1 MIKINLLPFRAARKK
16 ENIKRQISIYLG
28 IVMVIL
34 LASVYEFIALSS
46 ALGNIKD
53 EQKGLNAELKTYEST
68 VKKIDKLN
76 KKIKEIR
83 AKLNIIKDLEKG
95 KTGPVRLLDELADA
109 VPREKLW
116 LKSYK
121 ESSGKL
127 TLSGTAMDNETV
139 ALFMTNLEKTKSITS
154 VDLRSAKLRKV
165 KRYSLDVADFVL
177 DCTTYAFKK
186 KAPPKKT
193 KKKKK
198 RKK

>member
-28 IVMVIL
+28 IVMVVL

-46 ALGNIKD
+46 ALGTIKG
-53 EQKGLNAELKTYEST
+53 EQKGLKAELKTYEAT
-68 VKKIDKLN
+68 IKKIDKLN
-76 KKIKEIR
+76 KKIKAIR

-109 VPREKLW
+109 VPKEKLW
-116 LKSYK
+116 LRSYK
-121 ESSGKL
+121 ETKGKL
-127 TLSGTAMDNETV
+127 TLAGTAMDNETV

-154 VDLRSAKLRKV
+154 VDLRTSKLRRIKQYGV
-165 KRYSLDVADFVL
+165 HVSDFVL
-177 DCTTYAFKK
+177 DCKTYAFKK

-193 KKKKK
+193 KKKK

>member
-28 IVMVIL
+28 VVMVIL

-53 EQKGLNAELKTYEST
+53 EEKGLKADLKTYEST
-68 VKKIDKLN
+68 IKKIDALN
-76 KKIKEIR
+76 KKINAIR
-83 AKLNIIKDLEKG
+83 AKLNVIKDLETG

-127 TLSGTAMDNETV
+127 TLAGTAMDNETV

-154 VDLRSAKLRKV
+154 VDLKSTKLRRI
-165 KRYSLDVADFVL
+165 KRYGVDVSDFVL
-177 DCTTYAFKK
+177 ECKTYAFKK
-186 KAPPKKT
+186 PAPPKT
-193 KKKKK
+193 TKK

>member
-46 ALGNIKD
+46 SLGNIKD
-53 EQKGLNAELKTYEST
+53 EQKGLKAELKTYEST
-68 VKKIDKLN
+68 IKKIDKLN
-76 KKIKEIR
+76 KKIKAIR

-116 LKSYK
+116 LRSYK
-121 ESSGKL
+121 ETKGKL
-127 TLSGTAMDNETV
+127 TLAGTAMDNETV
-139 ALFMTNLEKTKSITS
+139 ALFMTRLEKTKSITS
-154 VDLRSAKLRKV
+154 VDLRSAKLRRI
-165 KRYSLDVADFVL
+165 KRYGVDVSDFIF

-186 KAPPKKT
+186 PAPPKKT

-198 RKK
+198 KK